1 MAERENCPMR
11 HENGNCLPCGGF
23 CLAVNDL
30 ICEAMHNAYYKGF
43 RNAVVERKKPEPQKE
58 LCIFWHPGEHT
69 GRQRCEQEVW
79 YACACN
85 GDRDKCGRLG
95 KI

>member
-1 MAERENCPMR
+1 MIAIRENCPMR

-23 CLAVNDL
+23 CTSVNDL
-30 ICEAMHNAYYKGF
+30 ICEALHKAYDSGYHNVI
-43 RNAVVERKKPEPQKE
+43 VVQEKPKPQKG
-58 LCIFWHPGEHT
+58 LCLFWNPGH
-69 GRQRCEQEVW
+69 GQQRCEQIKW

-85 GDRDKCGRLG
+85 GDVDKCERFL